1 VIGLTA
7 AQPGLRVLQRNLW
20 VYRRTWRGSIFTSF
34 LTPVLFL
41 LAMGMG
47 LGALVNQGAG
57 AAGFGGVTYLAFLAP
72 GLMAGGAMQTAA
84 FESSFPIMAR
94 IQWRRNYE
102 AMLATPLGVRDL
114 LVGELGYIGFR
125 LLTTAGVFFLVMLAF
140 GVVRSPLAPLSVP
153 VAVLTGYAFSPLI
166 VAFSAT
172 QKGDTTGFN
181 MLFRFVI
188 MPLYLFSGSFF
199 PIEQLPGALQ
209 ALAWL
214 TPLYN
219 GVALTRGLVLGTAE
233 PLTAVAHTAVLV
245 AYAGVGLALA
255 RRNLGRRMVG

>member
-1 VIGLTA
+1 M
-7 AQPGLRVLQRNLW
+7 RVLQRNLW
-20 VYRRTWRGSIFTSF
+20 VYRRTWRGSVLTS
-34 LTPVLFL
+34 V
-41 LAMGMG
+41 
-47 LGALVNQGAG
+47 
-57 AAGFGGVTYLAFLAP
+57 LAP
-72 GLMAGGAMQTAA
+72 GLMAGTAMQTAA

-102 AMLATPLGVRDL
+102 AMLATPLRVRDL

-153 VAVLTGYAFSPLI
+153 AAVLTGYAFSPLI

-233 PLTAVAHTAVLV
+233 PLTALAHTAVLV

-255 RRNLGRRMVG
+255 RRNLGRRMVGGPGRPRPA